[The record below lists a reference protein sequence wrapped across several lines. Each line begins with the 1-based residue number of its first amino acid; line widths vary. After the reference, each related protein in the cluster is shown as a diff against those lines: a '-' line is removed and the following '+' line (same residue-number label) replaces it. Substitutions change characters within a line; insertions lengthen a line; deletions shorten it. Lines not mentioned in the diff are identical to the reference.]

1 MRLYLMCA
9 GKPAPPVATGCVII
23 FVLASLLLS
32 ACRPVQAPSPD
43 TPTLPVS
50 PLPATLIPST
60 PYPTRPLYAPGEL
73 VDYVAQTGDN
83 LPALAIH
90 FNTSANEIL
99 AANSFIPVNAT
110 TLPPGMPMKI
120 PVYYLPFWGSPYQII
135 HDSLFVNGPAQEG
148 FNTASFVSTTSG
160 WLNGYREYASDANR
174 SGAQIVDLVA
184 LNFSVSP
191 RLLLTL
197 LEYQSG
203 ALSQASLDNDV
214 YPLGYED
221 YAHKGLY
228 LQLVWA
234 ANSLNNG
241 YYGWR
246 TGRLTAFELE
256 DGRLERPDPWQNAA
270 SVAIQFY
277 LSQQLVPDAYAYAI
291 SSQGFAQTYRDLFG
305 DPWKDAQPH
314 IPGSLTQ
321 PDFSL
326 PFTGKHPWTLTG
338 GPHTAWGDG
347 DPLAALDFAPPGVK
361 ECGISTE
368 LNTAVASGLV
378 VRSEPGI
385 VVLDIDNPE
394 AAADGNE
401 RTGWVVF
408 YLHVRTDGRVA
419 AGTRLK
425 TGDPVGFPSCEGGEA
440 TGTHIHIA
448 RKYNGEW
455 MVADSAVPFNLGGW
469 IAHNGA
475 APYLGTL
482 TRFSQ
487 TATACTC
494 SDQNS
499 QIWVELENI
508 QNP

>member
-1 MRLYLMCA
+1 MCA
-9 GKPAPPVATGCVII
+9 GKTAPPVASGCLII
-23 FVLASLLLS
+23 IVLASLLLA
-32 ACRPVQAPSPD
+32 ACRPVQAPSSN
-43 TPTLPVS
+43 TPAIPVS
-50 PLPATLIPST
+50 PLPPASISST

-73 VDYVAQTGDN
+73 VDYTAQTGDS
-83 LPALAIH
+83 LPTLAIH
-90 FNTSANEIL
+90 FNTTVNEIL
-99 AANSFIPVNAT
+99 SANSFIPANAT

-120 PVYYLPFWGSPYQII
+120 PIYYLPFWGTQYQILP
-135 HDSLFVNGPAQEG
+135 DSLYVNGPGQVG
-148 FNTASFVSTTSG
+148 FDTASFVAAAFG
-160 WLNGYREYASDANR
+160 WLNGYHEYASDANR

-184 LNFSVSP
+184 TNFSVSP
-191 RLLLTL
+191 RLLLAL
-197 LEYQSG
+197 LEYQTG
-203 ALSQASLDNDV
+203 ALSQTILDNAE

-246 TGRLTAFELE
+246 TGRLTAFELQ

-270 SVAIQFY
+270 SVALQYYYSLLFSPY
-277 LSQQLVPDAYAYAI
+277 DYTNTI
-291 SSQGFAQTYRDLFG
+291 SSQGIAQTYRNLFG
-305 DPWKDAQPH
+305 DPWQDVQPH

-321 PDFSL
+321 PDFNL

-338 GPHTAWGDG
+338 GPHTAWGNG
-347 DPLAALDFAPPGVK
+347 DPLAAIDLAPPGVK

-368 LNTAVASGLV
+368 MSTAVAYGLV
-378 VRSEPGI
+378 VRSEPAI
-385 VVLDIDNPE
+385 VVIDIDSPD
-394 AAADGNE
+394 AAADGEE

-408 YLHVRTDGRVA
+408 YLHMRTDGRAA

-425 TGDPVGFPSCEGGEA
+425 IGDPVGYPSCEGGEA

-455 MVADSAVPFNLGGW
+455 MPADSAVPFNLDGW

-482 TRFSQ
+482 TRFTQ

-499 QIWVELENI
+499 QVGVEPENI
-508 QNP
+508 PSP